1 MGKKEHRRIAN
12 EQNRW
17 GEDSLNTRGGKYH
30 KRTVSGRWPLNHVN
44 AQYLTD
50 GTRAIRISEE
60 LITTL
65 KTRVLL
71 NNSATFRVNNLSLY
85 YSAQISA
92 IDLTTYIAVGNK
104 RFKGKA
110 VMPFRGTWE
119 FTEA

>member
-1 MGKKEHRRIAN
+1 MGKKEHRRMAK

-17 GEDSLNTRGGKYH
+17 GEDSLHTRGGNFH
-30 KRTVSGRWPLNHVN
+30 RRTVSGRWPRNHVN

-50 GTRAIRISEE
+50 GTRAVRISEE
-60 LITTL
+60 LMNTL

-71 NNSATFRVNNLSLY
+71 GNSTSFRVSNLSLY
-85 YSAQISA
+85 YSAQISVV
-92 IDLTTYIAVGNK
+92 DLTTYIAVGNK
-104 RFKGKA
+104 RLKGKA

>member
-1 MGKKEHRRIAN
+1 MGKKEHRRMAK

-17 GEDSLNTRGGKYH
+17 GEDSLHTRGGKFD
-30 KRTVSGRWPLNHVN
+30 KRTVSGRWPRNHVN

-50 GTRAIRISEE
+50 GTRAVRISEG
-60 LITTL
+60 LMNTL

-71 NNSATFRVNNLSLY
+71 GNSRSFRVNNLSLY
-85 YSAQISA
+85 YSAQIA
-92 IDLTTYIAVGNK
+92 ATDLTTYIAIGNK